1 MNKPDR
7 INAAIRDCLQRCYES
22 QVPLHSLA
30 EFVGMLRANP
40 DWREAEVQE
49 VEAGV
54 RQMLKGIMSP
64 AE

>member
-1 MNKPDR
+1 MNNPDR

-22 QVPLHSLA
+22 RFPLPILA
-30 EFVGMLRANP
+30 EFMGKLRADP

-49 VEAGV
+49 VEAAV
-54 RQMLKGIMSP
+54 RQMLKGIMTM